1 MNYLIMVSPLKI
13 GYALSIITPPVG
25 VRLSGYA
32 SRVQPSEGVHDD
44 LTCRALYFEDH
55 GEVFAIVVL
64 DLIGVG
70 SGLLDDF
77 QSLASKALGVDGSKL
92 AIAATHTHA
101 GPEPNQWLNEYIA
114 KVAAGT
120 VYMASRELKEV
131 QLYSGIGSAEKV
143 VVNRRNPSSGLID
156 PRVHVVSFKHDS
168 TYEALLV
175 NFTCHAVVMGHNNL
189 YISADY
195 PGALNRYVKMLTGG
209 FPLFLNG
216 TCGDINPLTL
226 GTDLNRVY
234 DRSIGTFKDVDWM
247 GRILACE
254 AVKTAELSTPETPN
268 LRMRSSTVK
277 AKVWKPLTIEE
288 AKQELEALEKSGE
301 SLDAY
306 RRYIVETKIYVL
318 EKFRNVE
325 YLDLPITVLAL
336 SDNTALVMLPSEI
349 LVDVGLKIKECSPFK
364 NTLVVGYCNGYFGYI
379 PVEKAYD
386 EGGYEAS
393 FPTCIVEKGTGEKLV
408 EESLRLLSEVR

>member
-1 MNYLIMVSPLKI
+1 MSLLKI
-13 GYALSIITPPVG
+13 GYASSIITPPVG

-44 LTCRALYFEDH
+44 LTCRALYVEDR
-55 GEVFAIVVL
+55 GEIFAIVAL
-64 DLIGVG
+64 DIIGV
-70 SGLLDDF
+70 SSELLDGF
-77 QSLASKALGVDGSKL
+77 QNLASKMLGVDRSKL

-101 GPEPNQWLNEYIA
+101 GPELNRELSEYIA
-114 KVAAGT
+114 RVAAGT
-120 VYMASRELKEV
+120 VYMASRRLEEV

-156 PRVHVVSFKHDS
+156 PRVHVVSFKRGS

-209 FPLFLNG
+209 FSIFLNG
-216 TCGDINPLTL
+216 TCGDINPFTPK
-226 GTDLNRVY
+226 TDLNRVY
-234 DRSIGTFKDVDWM
+234 DRSIGTFEDVDWM

-277 AKVWKPLTIEE
+277 AKIWKPLTIEE
-288 AKQELEALEKSGE
+288 ARQELEALEKSGE
-301 SLDAY
+301 PIDVY
-306 RRYIVETKIYVL
+306 RRYMAETKIYVL
-318 EKFRNVE
+318 EKFRDVE

-349 LVDVGLKIKECSPFK
+349 LVEIGLKVKEDSPFK
-364 NTLVVGYCNGYFGYI
+364 NTLVAGYCNGYFGYI
-379 PVEKAYD
+379 PVERAYD
-386 EGGYEAS
+386 EGGYEAT
-393 FPTCIVEKGTGEKLV
+393 FPTCIVERGTGEKLV
-408 EESLRLLSEVR
+408 EESLRLLSEIR